1 MSLQEKW
8 ERAIGETKILR
19 PRLRS
24 LLAFENTELPYTC
37 LTKSVVNVGDTV
49 VRKGKVVVHKPMIV
63 LPRDLPQFEGFE
75 FERDFDE
82 VDEDEIGRFLL
93 MRGVS
98 FPMLKYSNQTYTV
111 NLFEGPLGKAIG
123 HFSRQLE
130 RKEDVHSGLITGPED
145 SWQFSVL
152 IYVGTL
158 AVRSAPHDIERLL
171 DYLNKHGHW

>member
-8 ERAIGETKILR
+8 ERAIRETKILR
-19 PRLRS
+19 PRLRG

-37 LTKSVVNVGDTV
+37 LTKSVVN
-49 VRKGKVVVHKPMIV
+49 VVHKPMIV

-82 VDEDEIGRFLL
+82 VDEDEIGKFLL

-111 NLFEGPLGKAIG
+111 NLFEGPLEKAIG
-123 HFSRQLE
+123 YFSRQLE

-152 IYVGTL
+152 MYVGTL
-158 AVRSAPHDIERLL
+158 AIRSAPHDIERLL
-171 DYLNKHGHW
+171 DYLKKHGHW

>member
-19 PRLRS
+19 PRLRG

-158 AVRSAPHDIERLL
+158 AIRSAPHDIERLL